1 MHAIFAFVIVLE
13 IEVIV
18 WQVPSNP
25 LKYKSYFFIV
35 CLHAFKVIKNSYC
48 VS

>member
-1 MHAIFAFVIVLE
+1 MHAIFALVIVLK

-35 CLHAFKVIKNSYC
+35 CLHAFKVIKNPYC